1 MSDPE
6 IRIEFGTTS
15 RGFKIARFADQYGQ
29 ICSLQ
34 KSSIMEPEC
43 IWLGADG
50 VGDRMHL
57 SQEHVRALLPALQ
70 HFADTGELP

>member
-15 RGFKIARFADQYGQ
+15 RGFKIAHFSDQYGQ
-29 ICSLQ
+29 DCSLQ
-34 KSSIMEPEC
+34 KSSLMDPDC
-43 IWLGADG
+43 IWLGAHG
-50 VGDRMHL
+50 NPNRMHL